1 MFGCL
6 GKIALGLAVGGFVTL
21 GGCALVMSSCT
32 VGLGGIASRALEGI
46 DTEEAVEAFD
56 HGLERL
62 GTLVLASPTRLDGE
76 LDRSEDGYSGTYR
89 EECHDTTDSC
99 AVFGGTDLDPRTIT
113 VTYDLSNS
121 TAGSV
126 RLTLQGTRE
135 PVVVAKAG
143 ESGEKTF
150 ELESGSNYLWL
161 ETKDYTG
168 TIDLEVIT
176 E

>member
-6 GKIALGLAVGGFVTL
+6 GEIALGLAVGGFVTL

-89 EECHDTTDSC
+89 EECRDTTGSC

>member
-32 VGLGGIASRALEGI
+32 VGLGGVASRALEGI

-76 LDRSEDGYSGTYR
+76 LDRSEDGYSGR
-89 EECHDTTDSC
+89 RATTRPARAPSL
-99 AVFGGTDLDPRTIT
+99 AAPT
-113 VTYDLSNS
+113 S
-121 TAGSV
+121 TPAPS
-126 RLTLQGTRE
+126 
-135 PVVVAKAG
+135 P
-143 ESGEKTF
+143 
-150 ELESGSNYLWL
+150 
-161 ETKDYTG
+161 
-168 TIDLEVIT
+168 
-176 E
+176 